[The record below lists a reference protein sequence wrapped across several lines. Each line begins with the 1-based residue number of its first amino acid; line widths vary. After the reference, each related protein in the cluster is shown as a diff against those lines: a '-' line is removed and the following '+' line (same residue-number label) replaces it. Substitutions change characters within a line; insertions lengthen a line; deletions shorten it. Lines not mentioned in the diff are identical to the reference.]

1 MKGIIFDL
9 DGTLID
15 SLPDILDNSNKT
27 LKAFGKPTIDLQT
40 IKNYVNDGAVCL
52 IKSLFGN
59 NISEKELNERLEV
72 YTEFY
77 KNSKNDL
84 TKVYNGIDFVLKEL
98 KKKGYKIAILSNKIH
113 QAVIPIYRKYFEKYE
128 FDAYQ
133 GIEKG
138 MKPKPD
144 TSGLEKLM
152 KTLNLSKEE
161 VYLVGDGEPDVL
173 TALNFGV
180 KGISVLWGYRD
191 KEQLKKVGAS
201 TFCTNPIDLLDIIN

>member
-1 MKGIIFDL
+1 MKTIIFDL

-15 SLPDILDNSNKT
+15 SLPDILDNANKT
-27 LKAFGKPTIDLQT
+27 LTAFGKPQIDLKT
-40 IKNYVNDGAVCL
+40 IKNYVNDGAVWL
-52 IKSLFGN
+52 IKCLFGLD
-59 NISEKELNERLEV
+59 ITEQELNERLAV

-84 TKVYNGIDFVLKEL
+84 TKVYDGIDFVLKEL

-113 QAVIPIYRKYFEKYE
+113 QAVKPIYKKYFEKYQ

-133 GIEKG
+133 GIENG

-144 TSGLEKLM
+144 TSGLENLIN
-152 KTLNLSKEE
+152 TLGVKKEE
-161 VYLVGDGEPDVL
+161 VYLIGDGEPDVL
-173 TALNFGV
+173 TALNYGV